1 MTRAEEY
8 RIEFNKLET
17 MLKKRA
23 NARSEDSISSV
34 VTSLVNIHKDRVV
47 RQFQRDIRQFIELRN
62 AIIHQSTD
70 RAIAEPYEETVAA
83 LRQLVV
89 NIEQPKAA
97 WDIATTELI
106 KVSLEDSLSDV
117 VGQMAQMHITSLP
130 IVEDKKVIGFVS
142 ENTIVKIVDKAFEY
156 GGALID
162 EAKIKDVAYDQPYG
176 DDSDVYAYVT
186 RKVTVYEIE
195 DMFNDAIK
203 KGKRLLAILVSDK
216 GDASATP
223 LGIITAWDLH
233 KIDKEQRLR

>member
-162 EAKIKDVAYDQPYG
+162 EAKIKDVAYDKPYG

-233 KIDKEQRLR
+233 KIDK

>member
-8 RIEFNKLET
+8 RVEFNKLEAV
-17 MLKKRA
+17 LKKRA

-34 VTSLVNIHKDRVV
+34 VATLVNTHMDRVV
-47 RQFQRDIRQFIELRN
+47 RQFERDIRQFIELRN

-70 RAIAEPYEETVAA
+70 RAIAEPYDETVAA
-83 LRQLVV
+83 LRQLVI
-89 NIEQPKAA
+89 NIEKPKTA
-97 WDIATTELI
+97 WDIATKDLI
-106 KVSLEDSLSDV
+106 KVHMDDKLSGV
-117 VGQMAQMHITSLP
+117 VKLMAQMHITSLP
-130 IVEDKKVIGFVS
+130 ILEGGAVIGFIS
-142 ENTIVKIVDKAFEY
+142 ESTIVKIIDNAFEAS
-156 GGALID
+156 GALID
-162 EAKIKDVAYDQPYG
+162 ESAVKEVAYDPPYG
-176 DDSDVYAYVT
+176 DDSDIYAYVT

-233 KIDKEQRLR
+233 KIDK

>member
-34 VTSLVNIHKDRVV
+34 VSALVNIHKDRVV
-47 RQFQRDIRQFIELRN
+47 RQFERDIRQFIELRN
-62 AIIHQSTD
+62 AIIHQSTN
-70 RAIAEPYEETVAA
+70 RAIAEPYEETVVS
-83 LRQLVV
+83 LRKLVV
-89 NIEQPKAA
+89 NIEQPKTA
-97 WDIATTELI
+97 WDIATTELV
-106 KVSLEDSLSDV
+106 KVSLEDSLSQV
-117 VGQMAQMHITSLP
+117 VGRMAEMHITSLP
-130 IVEDKKVIGFVS
+130 IVEDKKVVGFVS
-142 ENTIVKIVDKAFEY
+142 ESTIVKIVDKAFEH

-162 EAKIKDVAYDQPYG
+162 EAKIKDVAYDKPYG
-176 DDSDVYAYVT
+176 DASDIYSYVT

-203 KGKRLLAILVSDK
+203 QGKRLLAILVSDK

-233 KIDKEQRLR
+233 KIDK

>member
-34 VTSLVNIHKDRVV
+34 VSALVNIHKDRVV
-47 RQFQRDIRQFIELRN
+47 RQFERDIRQFIELRN
-62 AIIHQSTD
+62 AIIHQSTN
-70 RAIAEPYEETVAA
+70 RAIAEPYEETVVS
-83 LRQLVV
+83 LRKLVV
-89 NIEQPKAA
+89 NIEQPKTA

-106 KVSLEDSLSDV
+106 KVSLEDSLSQA
-117 VGQMAQMHITSLP
+117 VGQMAEMHITSLP
-130 IVEDKKVIGFVS
+130 IVEDKKVVGFVS
-142 ENTIVKIVDKAFEY
+142 ESTIVKIVDKAFEH

-162 EAKIKDVAYDQPYG
+162 EAKIKDVAYDKPYG
-176 DDSDVYAYVT
+176 DASDIYSYVT

-203 KGKRLLAILVSDK
+203 QGKRLLAILVSDK

-233 KIDKEQRLR
+233 KIDK

>member
-23 NARSEDSISSV
+23 NARSEESISSV
-34 VTSLVNIHKDRVV
+34 VSSLVNIHKDRVV
-47 RQFQRDIRQFIELRN
+47 RQFERDIRQFIELRN

-70 RAIAEPYEETVAA
+70 RAIAEPYEETVTA

-89 NIEQPKAA
+89 NIEQPKTA

-106 KVSLEDSLSDV
+106 KVGLDDNLSEV
-117 VGQMAQMHITSLP
+117 VKKMAQMHITSLP
-130 IVEDKKVIGFVS
+130 IVEDKRVIGFVS
-142 ENTIVKIVDKAFEY
+142 ESTVVKIVDKAFEY

-162 EAKIKDVAYDQPYG
+162 EAKIKDVAYDKPYG

-195 DMFNDAIK
+195 DMFNNAIK
-203 KGKRLLAILVSDK
+203 KGQRLLAVLVSDK

-233 KIDKEQRLR
+233 KIDK

>member
-23 NARSEDSISSV
+23 NARSEDSVSSV
-34 VTSLVNIHKDRVV
+34 VSSLVNIHKDRVV
-47 RQFQRDIRQFIELRN
+47 RQFERDIRQFIELRN
-62 AIIHQSTD
+62 AIIHQSTN
-70 RAIAEPYEETVAA
+70 RAIAEPYEETVVS
-83 LRQLVV
+83 LRKLVV
-89 NIEQPKAA
+89 NIEQPKTA

-106 KVSLEDSLSDV
+106 KVSLEDSLSQV
-117 VGQMAQMHITSLP
+117 VGQMAEMHITSLP
-130 IVEDKKVIGFVS
+130 IVEDKKVVGFVS
-142 ENTIVKIVDKAFEY
+142 ESTIVKIVDKAFEH
-156 GGALID
+156 GGTLID
-162 EAKIKDVAYDQPYG
+162 EAKIKDVAYDKPYG
-176 DDSDVYAYVT
+176 DASDIYSYVT

-203 KGKRLLAILVSDK
+203 QGKRLLAILVSDK

-233 KIDKEQRLR
+233 KIDK

>member
-1 MTRAEEY
+1 MSRADEY
-8 RIEFNKLET
+8 KADFNQLEKI
-17 MLKKRA
+17 LRKKA
-23 NARSEDSISSV
+23 NAGSEIPLSSV
-34 VTSLVNIHKDRVV
+34 ITDLIRNNKDRVV
-47 RQFQRDIRQFIELRN
+47 RQFERDIRQFIELRN
-62 AIIHQSTD
+62 AIVHQSTGK
-70 RAIAEPYEETVAA
+70 AIAEPYEETVAA

-89 NIEQPKAA
+89 NIEQPKTA
-97 WDIATTELI
+97 WDIATTNLI
-106 KVSLEDSLSDV
+106 KVGLEDSLSEV
-117 VGQMAQMHITSLP
+117 VGQMTQMHITSLP
-130 IVEDKKVIGFVS
+130 IVEDKKVVGFVS
-142 ENTIVKIVDKAFEY
+142 ESTVLKIVDNAFRDEV

-162 EAKIKDVAYDQPYG
+162 EAKIKDVAYDKPYG

-233 KIDKEQRLR
+233 NIDK

>member
-233 KIDKEQRLR
+233 KIDK

>member
-162 EAKIKDVAYDQPYG
+162 EAKNKLPTTLRSGY
-176 DDSDVYAYVT
+176 S
-186 RKVTVYEIE
+186 
-195 DMFNDAIK
+195 
-203 KGKRLLAILVSDK
+203 LLQNNCKLFCPS
-216 GDASATP
+216 SLLP
-223 LGIITAWDLH
+223 WFSM
-233 KIDKEQRLR
+233 

>member
-23 NARSEDSISSV
+23 NARSEESILSV
-34 VTSLVNIHKDRVV
+34 VSSLVNIRKDRVV
-47 RQFQRDIRQFIELRN
+47 RRFERDIRQFIELRN

-70 RAIAEPYEETVAA
+70 RAIAEPYEETVTA

-89 NIEQPKAA
+89 DVEQPKTA
-97 WDIATTELI
+97 WDIATTKLI
-106 KVSLEDSLSDV
+106 KVGLDDNLSEV
-117 VGQMAQMHITSLP
+117 VRQMAQMHITSLP
-130 IVEDKKVIGFVS
+130 IVEDKRVIGFVS
-142 ENTIVKIVDKAFEY
+142 ESTVVKIVDKAFEH

-162 EAKIKDVAYDQPYG
+162 EAKIKDVAYDKPYG

-195 DMFNDAIK
+195 DMFNNAIK
-203 KGKRLLAILVSDK
+203 KGQRLLAVLVSDK

-233 KIDKEQRLR
+233 KIDK

>member
-23 NARSEDSISSV
+23 NARSEESISSV
-34 VTSLVNIHKDRVV
+34 VSSLVNIHKDRVV
-47 RQFQRDIRQFIELRN
+47 RQFERDIRQFIELRN

-70 RAIAEPYEETVAA
+70 RAIAEPYEETVTA
-83 LRQLVV
+83 LRQLVG
-89 NIEQPKAA
+89 NIEQPKTA

-106 KVSLEDSLSDV
+106 KVGLDDNLSEV
-117 VGQMAQMHITSLP
+117 VRQMAQMHITSLP
-130 IVEDKKVIGFVS
+130 IVEDKRVIGFVS
-142 ENTIVKIVDKAFEY
+142 ESTVVKIVDKAFEH

-162 EAKIKDVAYDQPYG
+162 EAKIKDVAYDKPYG

-195 DMFNDAIK
+195 DMFNNAIK
-203 KGKRLLAILVSDK
+203 KGQRLLAVLVSDK

-233 KIDKEQRLR
+233 KIDK

>member
-34 VTSLVNIHKDRVV
+34 VSALVNIQKDRVV
-47 RQFQRDIRQFIELRN
+47 RQFERDIRQFIELWN
-62 AIIHQSTD
+62 AIIHQSTN
-70 RAIAEPYEETVAA
+70 RAIAEPYEETVVS
-83 LRQLVV
+83 LRKLVV
-89 NIEQPKAA
+89 NIEQPKTA

-106 KVSLEDSLSDV
+106 KVSLEDSLSQV
-117 VGQMAQMHITSLP
+117 VGQMAEMHITSLP
-130 IVEDKKVIGFVS
+130 IVEDKKVVGFVS
-142 ENTIVKIVDKAFEY
+142 ESTIVKIVDKAFEH

-162 EAKIKDVAYDQPYG
+162 EAKIMDVAYDKPYG
-176 DDSDVYAYVT
+176 DASDIYSYVT

-203 KGKRLLAILVSDK
+203 QGKRLLAILVSDK

-233 KIDKEQRLR
+233 KIDK

>member
-89 NIEQPKAA
+89 NIEQPKVA

-195 DMFNDAIK
+195 DLFNDAIN

-233 KIDKEQRLR
+233 KIDK

>member
-23 NARSEDSISSV
+23 NARSEESITSV
-34 VTSLVNIHKDRVV
+34 VSSLVNIHKDRVV
-47 RQFQRDIRQFIELRN
+47 RQFERDIRQFIELRN

-70 RAIAEPYEETVAA
+70 RAIAEPYEETVTA

-89 NIEQPKAA
+89 NIEQPKTA

-106 KVSLEDSLSDV
+106 KVELDDNLSEV
-117 VGQMAQMHITSLP
+117 VKKMAQMHITSLP
-130 IVEDKKVIGFVS
+130 IVEDKRVIGFVS
-142 ENTIVKIVDKAFEY
+142 ESTVVKIVDKAFEH

-162 EAKIKDVAYDQPYG
+162 EAKIKDVAYDKPYG

-195 DMFNDAIK
+195 DMFNNAIK
-203 KGKRLLAILVSDK
+203 KGQRLLAVLVSDK

-233 KIDKEQRLR
+233 KIDK

>member
-23 NARSEDSISSV
+23 NARSEESISSV
-34 VTSLVNIHKDRVV
+34 VSSLVNIHKDCVV
-47 RQFQRDIRQFIELRN
+47 RQFERDIRQFIELRN

-70 RAIAEPYEETVAA
+70 RAIAEPYEETVTA

-89 NIEQPKAA
+89 NIEQPKTA

-106 KVSLEDSLSDV
+106 KVELDDNLSEV
-117 VGQMAQMHITSLP
+117 VKKMAQMHITSLP
-130 IVEDKKVIGFVS
+130 IVEDKRVIGFVS
-142 ENTIVKIVDKAFEY
+142 ESTVVKIVDKAFEH

-162 EAKIKDVAYDQPYG
+162 EAKIKDVAYDKPYG

-195 DMFNDAIK
+195 DMFNNAIK
-203 KGKRLLAILVSDK
+203 KGQRLLAVLVSDK

-233 KIDKEQRLR
+233 KIDK

>member
-34 VTSLVNIHKDRVV
+34 VSALVNIHKDRVV
-47 RQFQRDIRQFIELRN
+47 RQFERDIRQFIELRN
-62 AIIHQSTD
+62 AIIHQSTN
-70 RAIAEPYEETVAA
+70 RAIAEPYEETVVS
-83 LRQLVV
+83 LRNLVV
-89 NIEQPKAA
+89 NIEQPKTA

-106 KVSLEDSLSDV
+106 KVSLEDSLSQV
-117 VGQMAQMHITSLP
+117 VGQMAEMHITSLP
-130 IVEDKKVIGFVS
+130 IVEDKKVVGFVS
-142 ENTIVKIVDKAFEY
+142 ESTIVKIVDKAFEH

-162 EAKIKDVAYDQPYG
+162 EAKIKDVAYDKPYG
-176 DDSDVYAYVT
+176 DASDIYSYVT

-203 KGKRLLAILVSDK
+203 QGKRLLAILVSDK

-233 KIDKEQRLR
+233 KIDK

>member
-23 NARSEDSISSV
+23 NARSEEFISSV
-34 VTSLVNIHKDRVV
+34 VSSLVNIHKDRVV
-47 RQFQRDIRQFIELRN
+47 RQFERDIRQFIELRN

-70 RAIAEPYEETVAA
+70 RAIAEPYEETVTA

-89 NIEQPKAA
+89 NIEQPKTA

-106 KVSLEDSLSDV
+106 KIGLDDNLSEV
-117 VGQMAQMHITSLP
+117 VRQMAQMHITSLP
-130 IVEDKKVIGFVS
+130 IVDDKRVIGFVS
-142 ENTIVKIVDKAFEY
+142 ESTVVKIVDKAFEH

-162 EAKIKDVAYDQPYG
+162 EAKIKDVAYDKSYG

-195 DMFNDAIK
+195 DMFNNAIK
-203 KGKRLLAILVSDK
+203 KGQRLLAVLVSDK
-216 GDASATP
+216 GDSSATP

-233 KIDKEQRLR
+233 KIDK

>member
-23 NARSEDSISSV
+23 NARSEESISSV
-34 VTSLVNIHKDRVV
+34 VSSLVNIHKDRVV
-47 RQFQRDIRQFIELRN
+47 RQFERDIRQFIELRN

-70 RAIAEPYEETVAA
+70 RAIAEPYEETVTA

-89 NIEQPKAA
+89 NIEQPKTA

-106 KVSLEDSLSDV
+106 KVGLDDNLSEV
-117 VGQMAQMHITSLP
+117 VRQMAQMHITSLP
-130 IVEDKKVIGFVS
+130 IVEDKRVIGFVS
-142 ENTIVKIVDKAFEY
+142 ESTVVKIVDKAFEH

-162 EAKIKDVAYDQPYG
+162 EAKIKDVAYDKPYG
-176 DDSDVYAYVT
+176 DDSDVYAFVT

-195 DMFNDAIK
+195 DMFNNAIK
-203 KGKRLLAILVSDK
+203 KGQRLLAVLVSDK

-233 KIDKEQRLR
+233 KIDK

>member
-89 NIEQPKAA
+89 NIEQPKVA

-106 KVSLEDSLSDV
+106 KVSLEDRLSDV

-233 KIDKEQRLR
+233 KIDK

>member
-23 NARSEDSISSV
+23 NARSEESISSV
-34 VTSLVNIHKDRVV
+34 VSSLVNIHKDRVV
-47 RQFQRDIRQFIELRN
+47 RQFERDIRQFIELRN

-70 RAIAEPYEETVAA
+70 RAIAEPYEETVTA

-89 NIEQPKAA
+89 NIEQPKTA

-106 KVSLEDSLSDV
+106 KVELDDNLSEV
-117 VGQMAQMHITSLP
+117 VRQMAQMHITSLP
-130 IVEDKKVIGFVS
+130 IVEDKRVIGFVS
-142 ENTIVKIVDKAFEY
+142 ESTVVKIVDKAFEH

-162 EAKIKDVAYDQPYG
+162 EAKIKDVAYDKPYG

-195 DMFNDAIK
+195 DMFNNAIK
-203 KGKRLLAILVSDK
+203 KGQRLLAVLVSDK

-233 KIDKEQRLR
+233 KIDK

>member
-23 NARSEDSISSV
+23 NARSEASISSV
-34 VTSLVNIHKDRVV
+34 VSALVNIHKDRVV
-47 RQFQRDIRQFIELRN
+47 RQFERDIRQFIELRN
-62 AIIHQSTD
+62 AIIHQSTN
-70 RAIAEPYEETVAA
+70 RAIAEPYEETVVS
-83 LRQLVV
+83 LRKLVV
-89 NIEQPKAA
+89 NIEQPKTA

-106 KVSLEDSLSDV
+106 KVSLEDSLSQV
-117 VGQMAQMHITSLP
+117 VGQMAEMHITSLP
-130 IVEDKKVIGFVS
+130 IVEDKKVVGFVS
-142 ENTIVKIVDKAFEY
+142 ESTIVKIVDKAFEH

-162 EAKIKDVAYDQPYG
+162 EAKIKDVAYDKPYG
-176 DDSDVYAYVT
+176 DASDVYSYVT

-203 KGKRLLAILVSDK
+203 QGKRLLAILVSDK

-233 KIDKEQRLR
+233 KIDK

>member
-23 NARSEDSISSV
+23 NARSEESISSV

-233 KIDKEQRLR
+233 KIDK

>member
-70 RAIAEPYEETVAA
+70 RAIAEPYEETVSA

-233 KIDKEQRLR
+233 KIDK

>member
-162 EAKIKDVAYDQPYG
+162 EAKTKDVAYDQPYG

-233 KIDKEQRLR
+233 KIDK

>member
-8 RIEFNKLET
+8 RVEFNKLET

-34 VTSLVNIHKDRVV
+34 VASLVNIRKDRVV
-47 RQFQRDIRQFIELRN
+47 RQFERDIRQFIELRN

-89 NIEQPKAA
+89 DIEQPKTA
-97 WDIATTELI
+97 WDIATRELI
-106 KVSLEDSLSDV
+106 TVSLEDNLSETV
-117 VGQMAQMHITSLP
+117 RRMADMHITSLP
-130 IVEDKKVIGFVS
+130 IVENKEVVGFVS
-142 ENTIVKIVDKAFEY
+142 ESTIVRIVDKAFESD
-156 GGALID
+156 GALIE
-162 EAKIKDVAYDQPYG
+162 EAKIKDVAYDKPHG
-176 DDSDVYAYVT
+176 DDSDIYAYVT

-195 DMFNDAIK
+195 DMFSDAIR

-216 GDASATP
+216 GDASAIP

-233 KIDKEQRLR
+233 KIDNTSA

>member
-23 NARSEDSISSV
+23 NARSEESISSV
-34 VTSLVNIHKDRVV
+34 VSSLVNIHKDRVV
-47 RQFQRDIRQFIELRN
+47 RQFERDIRQFIELRN

-70 RAIAEPYEETVAA
+70 RAIAEPYEETVTA

-89 NIEQPKAA
+89 NIEQPKTA

-106 KVSLEDSLSDV
+106 KVELDDNLSEV
-117 VGQMAQMHITSLP
+117 VRQMAQMHITSLP
-130 IVEDKKVIGFVS
+130 IVEDKRVIGFVS
-142 ENTIVKIVDKAFEY
+142 ESTVVKIVDKAFEH

-162 EAKIKDVAYDQPYG
+162 EAKIKDVAYDKPYG

-186 RKVTVYEIE
+186 RKLTVYEIE
-195 DMFNDAIK
+195 DMFNNAIK
-203 KGKRLLAILVSDK
+203 KGQRLLAVLVSDK

-233 KIDKEQRLR
+233 KIDK

>member
-34 VTSLVNIHKDRVV
+34 VSALVNIHKDRVV
-47 RQFQRDIRQFIELRN
+47 RQFERDIRQFIELRN
-62 AIIHQSTD
+62 AIIHQSTN
-70 RAIAEPYEETVAA
+70 RAIAEPYEETVVS
-83 LRQLVV
+83 LRKLVV
-89 NIEQPKAA
+89 NIEQPKTA

-106 KVSLEDSLSDV
+106 KVSLEDSLSQV
-117 VGQMAQMHITSLP
+117 VGQMAEMHITSLP
-130 IVEDKKVIGFVS
+130 IVEDKKVVGFVS
-142 ENTIVKIVDKAFEY
+142 ESTIVKIVDKAFEH

-162 EAKIKDVAYDQPYG
+162 EAKIKDVAYDKPYG
-176 DDSDVYAYVT
+176 DASDIYSYVT

-203 KGKRLLAILVSDK
+203 QGKRLLAILVSDK

-233 KIDKEQRLR
+233 KIDK